1 MKNFNFHTSWLE
13 INEENIKHNINV
25 FRNLIDKKTK
35 LGVVL
40 KSNAYGHGL
49 PEMLACVHDL
59 VDIIHVITPED
70 ALFIRN
76 YEAENN
82 LKPIRILVIGAINKE
97 HVSVCIQN
105 KIELVIYGNDWDDIL
120 SNHKSKK
127 KIMAHIHLDT
137 GLGREGFAIDSKEL
151 KELLQK
157 HSEKIKLIGFMSH
170 FANTEDVTEQQYA
183 KKQLDHFHQYFKKNN
198 FSVEKHIGASA
209 ATLILNESHHDAVR
223 IGIALYGMWPSKET
237 KLSYSIISKN
247 KIELRPALE
256 WKVKSQIV
264 KDVADGS
271 YIGYGCTYKCESK
284 TKIAVFPVGYFD
296 GFPRSLTNKAYVL
309 INGQRCP
316 MIGRVMMNH
325 IVVDITKIQKNNNRV
340 IATLLGQD
348 GTEEIKAE
356 NIAAWCDTINYEV
369 TTRIGGHLPRIIV

>member
-1 MKNFNFHTSWLE
+1 VKNFNFHTSWLE
-13 INEENIKHNINV
+13 INEENLKHNINV
-25 FRNLIDKKTK
+25 FRNLINQKTK

-49 PEMLACVHDL
+49 FEVLACIHDL

-70 ALFIRN
+70 ALYIRN
-76 YEAENN
+76 YELKNN
-82 LKPIRILVIGAINKE
+82 LSPVRILVLGAINKE
-97 HVSVCIQN
+97 HLSVCIQN
-105 KIELVIYGNDWDDIL
+105 KIELVIYGNDWDEIL

-127 KIMAHIHLDT
+127 KVLAHIHLDT
-137 GLGREGFAIDSKEL
+137 GLGREGFSIDSKEL
-151 KELLQK
+151 KALLKK
-157 HSEKIKLIGFMSH
+157 HAAKIKLIGFMSH
-170 FANTEDVTEQQYA
+170 FANTEDVTEQEYA
-183 KKQLDHFHQYFKKNN
+183 KKQLANFRQYFKKNQL
-198 FSVEKHIGASA
+198 SVEKHFCASA

-264 KDVADGS
+264 KDVNAGS

-296 GFPRSLTNKAYVL
+296 GFPRSLANKAYVL

-316 MIGRVMMNH
+316 LIGRVMMNH
-325 IVVDITKIQKNNNRV
+325 IVVDITKIQRSNERV
-340 IATLLGQD
+340 VATMLGYD
-348 GTEEIKAE
+348 GAEEIKAE
-356 NIAAWCDTINYEV
+356 NIAAWSDTINYEV
-369 TTRIGGHLPRIIV
+369 TTRIGGHVPRIIV

>member
-1 MKNFNFHTSWLE
+1 VKNFNFHTSWLE

-49 PEMLACVHDL
+49 AEMLACVHDL

-82 LKPIRILVIGAINKE
+82 LKPTRILVIGAINKE

-127 KIMAHIHLDT
+127 KILAHIHLDT

-170 FANTEDVTEQQYA
+170 FANTEDVTEQEYA
-183 KKQLDHFHQYFKKNN
+183 KKQLDNFNQYFKKNN
-198 FSVEKHIGASA
+198 LQVEKHIGASA

-223 IGIALYGMWPSKET
+223 VGIALYGMWPSKET

-247 KIELRPALE
+247 KIELHPALE

-316 MIGRVMMNH
+316 LIGRVMMNH
-325 IVVDITKIQKNNNRV
+325 IVVDITKIQKNNNPV
-340 IATLLGQD
+340 MATLLGHD

-356 NIAAWCDTINYEV
+356 NIAAWSDTINYEV